1 MICTKTRLMTK
12 LQTQF
17 QLFTLLFAASFFL
30 ATVVLWTREFSVGA
44 LQQSD
49 PVYIGPLF
57 SWNSGR
63 CRSFYNSSNS
73 QGIAVRRASITPLQ
87 VSEDQFEMG
96 RQQAMMPNHVANEVF
111 ISDKYKFIYIE
122 VRKCAS
128 STVRRLLGKHFGAS
142 WNCPQHASSSVDARL
157 VASIR
162 RSSTIISF
170 FHL

>member
-1 MICTKTRLMTK
+1 
-12 LQTQF
+12 
-17 QLFTLLFAASFFL
+17 
-30 ATVVLWTREFSVGA
+30 
-44 LQQSD
+44 
-49 PVYIGPLF
+49 
-57 SWNSGR
+57 
-63 CRSFYNSSNS
+63 
-73 QGIAVRRASITPLQ
+73 
-87 VSEDQFEMG
+87 MG
-96 RQQAMMPNHVANEVF
+96 RQQAMMPNHAANEVF
-111 ISDKYKFIYIE
+111 ISDKYRFIYIE